1 MSRLSDLQRFYCLL
15 DRLAET
21 SGVGTVAEMVR
32 LAPDRGVYFFFEP
45 GEERRESGRGP
56 RVVRVGT
63 HALSMGSRSTLRQR
77 LTQHQGTGSGRGNH
91 RGSIFRLLAG
101 QAILARD
108 PQITCASWG
117 IKGDAGK
124 AALKLGSDRA
134 SLKAAEDPIEQ
145 RVSSYIGT
153 MTVALLSVPDQA
165 GPCSLRATIE
175 RNSIALLSNHGRT
188 ALDAP
193 SSDWLGR
200 HSNRPLVQSS
210 GLWNQRHVE
219 EHYDSR
225 FLDQI
230 EELIDAAS
238 SPECERRHDIDQWT
252 SLLKSVPGSSAPS
265 RRESRSARHFAG
277 ADVDTAEAIAA
288 RYGLNPKSYRQ
299 QLRTSIA
306 WYRKPQDWTFPVGS
320 DEWRDMIAIA
330 EKMGSD

>member
-1 MSRLSDLQRFYCLL
+1 MSRLSDLRQFYCLL
-15 DRLAET
+15 ERLTKTA
-21 SGVGTVAEMVR
+21 GVGTVAEMAR
-32 LAPDRGVYFFFEP
+32 QAPDRGVYFFFEP
-45 GEERRESGRGP
+45 GEERRESGSGP
-56 RVVRVGT
+56 RMVRVGT
-63 HALSMGSRSTLRQR
+63 HAVSAGSRSTLRQR

-101 QAILARD
+101 QAILVRD

-124 AALKLGSDRA
+124 AALELSSDRA
-134 SLKAAEDPIEQ
+134 ALKAAEDPIEQ
-145 RVSSYIGT
+145 RVSSYIGS
-153 MTVALLSVPDQA
+153 MTVALLSVPDEA
-165 GPCSLRATIE
+165 GPGSLRATIE

-210 GLWNQRHVE
+210 GLWNQRHVDE
-219 EHYDSR
+219 QYEPR
-225 FLDQI
+225 FLKQL
-230 EELIDAAS
+230 EELIDTSSVRRHGIDEGAAPS
-238 SPECERRHDIDQWT
+238 SPASGT
-252 SLLKSVPGSSAPS
+252 SAPFQPVC
-265 RRESRSARHFAG
+265 RSARHFAG

-299 QLRTSIA
+299 QLRASIA

-320 DEWRDMIAIA
+320 DEWRDMIVIA
-330 EKMGSD
+330 EKIRSD